1 VYYPFSAIIAL
12 FIIIMQNPR
21 QSSAQ
26 IDLKLIADAR
36 RIFDMIYVQSDV
48 IDKMTALASRFERE
62 ASAAIQSINRT
73 DQRNQIVNKSSA
85 VSSNPASSPIYQRCE
100 ENNQAGIRNA
110 AENDC

>member
-26 IDLKLIADAR
+26 VDLKLIADAR
-36 RIFDMIYVQSDV
+36 RIFDKIYVRSDV
-48 IDKMTALASRFERE
+48 IDKMTTLASRFEME
-62 ASAAIQSINRT
+62 ASAAIQSHNRT
-73 DQRNQIVNKSSA
+73 DQRNQIVNKFSA
-85 VSSNPASSPIYQRCE
+85 VSSNPSSSSIYQPCE
-100 ENNQAGIRNA
+100 ENNQVGIRNA